1 MAKARYVMIGGF
13 LGAGKT
19 TAILRLARHLSGQGL
34 KVGLITNDQSLGL
47 VDTAMLGANGFDVE
61 EITGGCFCCRFN
73 SLVQAAEKLSEQ
85 TRPDVFVAEPVG
97 SCTDLKASV
106 SYPLRRIYGDDFSI
120 APLSVMMDPVRAMRV
135 LGLEKGA
142 AFSEKVKYVYSKQLE
157 EAEALII
164 NKIELISE
172 ERRVA
177 LKGALAER
185 FPGTRVFEISAR
197 QGDGLDGWFDW
208 LATAELG
215 TTMAPDLDYEIY
227 ADGEA
232 MLGWLNCTVRWIAPR
247 VFDGNRALKDLAARI
262 HDWLSSQEIE
272 IAHLKMTLTPDE
284 DLGDIGVINLVRSDG
299 KAELSH
305 SLREP
310 LESGELIINLR
321 AEADPEALK
330 IAVLQ
335 SLGAHGEVDVVAR
348 VEHLEHF
355 RPAKPSP
362 THRLA
367 NA

>member
-1 MAKARYVMIGGF
+1 
-13 LGAGKT
+13 
-19 TAILRLARHLSGQGL
+19 LAS
-34 KVGLITNDQSLGL
+34 
-47 VDTAMLGANGFDVE
+47 
-61 EITGGCFCCRFN
+61 
-73 SLVQAAEKLSEQ
+73 
-85 TRPDVFVAEPVG
+85 
-97 SCTDLKASV
+97 
-106 SYPLRRIYGDDFSI
+106 
-120 APLSVMMDPVRAMRV
+120 
-135 LGLEKGA
+135 
-142 AFSEKVKYVYSKQLE
+142 
-157 EAEALII
+157 
-164 NKIELISE
+164 
-172 ERRVA
+172 
-177 LKGALAER
+177 
-185 FPGTRVFEISAR
+185 
-197 QGDGLDGWFDW
+197 
-208 LATAELG
+208 
-215 TTMAPDLDYEIY
+215 
-227 ADGEA
+227 
-232 MLGWLNCTVRWIAPR
+232 
-247 VFDGNRALKDLAARI
+247 RI

-367 NA
+367 SA